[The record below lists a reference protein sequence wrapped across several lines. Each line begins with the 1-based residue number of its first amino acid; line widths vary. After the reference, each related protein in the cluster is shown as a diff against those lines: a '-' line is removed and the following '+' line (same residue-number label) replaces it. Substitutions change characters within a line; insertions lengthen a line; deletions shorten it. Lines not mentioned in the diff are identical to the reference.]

1 MLVLLPVFLV
11 IAVLLGLVLTPLT
24 IRVARAVGAIDK
36 PDERKIHA
44 QPMPRLGGL
53 AVFGSVFLTYAVGFF
68 FFPSFR
74 EVYTTD
80 LVNYPLL
87 GAALLLV
94 FVLGV
99 WDDMKQLSPGPKFLV
114 QLAAASLVYLA
125 GFRLVAIGHP
135 LGDGL
140 LDLGW
145 LEFPATVLWIVGV
158 TNALNLID
166 GLDGLASGVA
176 LISGLTILAVS
187 LTIDTWDVAF
197 AAIIMAGAV
206 LGFLRSNFHPAKIFL
221 GDSGS
226 LFLGFVLATLS
237 LQSSAK
243 STTVYTFLVPVFALG
258 LPILDT
264 ALAMIRRFLG
274 PFMPARLTEG
284 YSLRMLRSIFLPDR
298 RHIHHQLMARGI
310 SHRRVVLILYGI
322 SAALGVGAFL
332 ISVADTLPMI
342 LMILLGIGYAMF
354 FGVRKLNYGEI
365 AVHRNGILLALY
377 LHIYRWP
384 ILKRGWFQSILDA
397 AFALGALA
405 ATSWL
410 WNSVTGSS
418 AFAFGPMMYVLVATQ
433 ILAFWVMGL
442 YRETSQQLG
451 MGDALRTLRSLVTA
465 GAATGFVFWAMTST
479 PATGVLTLSLIDLS
493 LLIPLAV
500 LSRFSFS
507 MLTHFLQ
514 RDMTGKKSAL
524 IFGANQ
530 HGKIALQ
537 ILLDSETLR
546 LAPMGFLD
554 EDAELEGKHLN
565 GYPILGTH
573 WKLSQILK
581 RRRVDEIILPDNRLS
596 PGILAYVQGVAQAH
610 GVAVRRLD
618 ARLVDVAPVPT
629 NLNNRLSVNPEQRT
643 KANVTVAR

>member
-1 MLVLLPVFLV
+1 MLSLLPFLLV
-11 IAVLLGLVLTPLT
+11 IPILLGLVLTPLAM
-24 IRVARAVGAIDK
+24 RAARLAGAMDK

-44 QPMPRLGGL
+44 KPMPRLGGL
-53 AVFGSVFLTYAVGFF
+53 AVFSSMFLTYAVGLMFV
-68 FFPSFR
+68 PSFR
-74 EVYTTD
+74 EVYSTHI
-80 LVNYPLL
+80 LNYPLL
-87 GAALLLV
+87 GTALVLV
-94 FVLGV
+94 FLLGV
-99 WDDMKQLSPGPKFLV
+99 VDDVRQLKPGTKFLV
-114 QLAAASLVYLA
+114 QLVAASMVYVA

-135 LGDGL
+135 FGGGL
-140 LDLGW
+140 LDLGF

-197 AAIIMAGAV
+197 AAVIMAGAV
-206 LGFLRSNFHPAKIFL
+206 IGFLRYNFHPAKIFL

-226 LFLGFVLATLS
+226 LFLGFVLSTLS

-264 ALAMIRRFLG
+264 ALAMMRRFLG
-274 PFMPARLTEG
+274 PFMPAKLTEG
-284 YSLRMLRSIFLPDR
+284 YSLRALRSIFLPDR

-310 SHRRVVLILYGI
+310 SHRRVVLLLYGI

-332 ISVADTLPMI
+332 ISVADTLPMVLII
-342 LMILLGIGYAMF
+342 LIGIGYAMF

-377 LHIYRWP
+377 IHLYKWP
-384 ILKRGWFQSILDA
+384 ILKRGWFQTLLDA

-410 WNSVTGSS
+410 WNAVTGAS
-418 AFAFGPMMYVLVATQ
+418 AFAFGQTMYVLVATQ
-433 ILAFWVMGL
+433 ILAFRITGL

-465 GAATGFVFWAMTST
+465 GV
-479 PATGVLTLSLIDLS
+479 ATGVVFVLMTSIPAAGVVTLTLLDLS
-493 LLIPLAV
+493 LLIPLTV
-500 LSRFSFS
+500 MSRFSFS
-507 MLTHFLQ
+507 MLTHFLR

-530 HGKIALQ
+530 QGKIALQ
-537 ILLDSETLR
+537 ILLDSDTLC
-546 LAPMGFLD
+546 LAPIGFLD
-554 EDAELEGKHLN
+554 TDAELEGKHLD

-573 WKLSQILK
+573 WKLPQILK
-581 RRRVDEIILPDNRLS
+581 RCRVDELILPDSTLS
-596 PGILAYVQGVAQAH
+596 PGILAYVQAVAQAH

-618 ARLVDVAPVPT
+618 ARLVDVPPVPT
-629 NLNNRLSVNPEQRT
+629 NLSNRLVVNQEQRT
-643 KANVTVAR
+643 KAHITIAR